1 MKIAHLSD
9 IHFFRNQFKLS
20 TLFSKRLLG
29 TLNHYM
35 NPKRHSVDFD
45 LFELPE
51 VLKAQGVTHV
61 VISGDFT
68 TTSNVKEYQLA
79 SHFLKKLEDQGF
91 KIFAIPGNHDHYTRQ
106 SDKTKRFYQF
116 IKASI
121 DLKEKGISYEDFGDG
136 FKCILLDTVLAT
148 PCWSSQG
155 LFSKN
160 LEKRLSNLLN
170 SIPKEQPLIVINHF
184 PVVKGNRP
192 QRHQMVGLEA
202 LRSLLES
209 HSNIVLYLHGHTHI
223 SEFSTT
229 KPLMINS
236 GSLTLTKGGSFHIM
250 DLTDEFL
257 EVEAYT
263 YHDNTWKVRIKKSF
277 PVSIKANT

>member
-9 IHFFRNQFKLS
+9 IHFFRNQFDLK

-51 VLKAQGVTHV
+51 FLKGQGVTHV
-61 VISGDFT
+61 LISGDFT
-68 TTSNVKEYQLA
+68 TTSNAKEYELA
-79 SHFLKKLEDQGF
+79 SKFIKKLEDQGF
-91 KIFAIPGNHDHYTRQ
+91 KTFSIPGNHDHYTKK
-106 SDKTKRFYQF
+106 SDKDRRFYKY
-116 IKASI
+116 IKASNE
-121 DLKEKGISYEDFGDG
+121 LKEKGLAYEDLGEG

-148 PCWSSQG
+148 PLWSSQG

-184 PVVKGNRP
+184 PVVKGERP
-192 QRHQMVGLEA
+192 QRHQMLRLEA
-202 LRSLLES
+202 LRELLES
-209 HSNIVLYLHGHTHI
+209 HSNILLYLHGHTHL

-229 KPLMINS
+229 KPLMINC

-250 DLTDEFL
+250 DLTPNFL

-263 YHDNTWKVRIKKSF
+263 YQDKNWQVRIKKSF
-277 PVSIKANT
+277 PFSISANS